1 MVDKSEMIFGVRAVI
16 EAIQAGKEIDKIL
29 VKKDIQSDLSKELF
43 AALKGTLI
51 PVQRVPVER
60 INRITRKNHQGV
72 IAFISSVTYQKT
84 EDLVPF
90 LFEEGK
96 NPLFVMLDGVTDV
109 RNFGAIART
118 CECAAVDAVI
128 IPAKGSV
135 TVNADAMKT
144 SAGALH
150 VLPVCREQNLKVTL
164 QYLKDSGFRIVAA
177 TEKGDYDYTKA
188 DYTGPMCIIMG
199 AEDKGVSYE
208 NLALCD
214 EWVKIP
220 MLGTIESLNVSVAAG
235 ILIYE
240 AVKQITNKD
249 MKKNLLFTL
258 ALCLLAQWSVAQAPK
273 WVEKAKRAVFSV
285 VTYDESDKIL
295 NTGNG
300 FFVTEDGIA
309 LSDYSLFKGAQRA
322 VVINSEGTQMP
333 VEVIMGANDMYD
345 VVKFRVAISG
355 KKVPALVVAPVAPT
369 VGASIYL
376 LPYSTQKDRS
386 YTTGQVKEESKVE
399 GQYHYYTL
407 DMQLKDKMVSCPVM
421 TAEGQ
426 VFGLAQKSSGKDTAT
441 ICYAVGAD
449 YAMAQKISP
458 LSFNDHTL
466 LSIGIKKALPE
477 TEEQALVY
485 LYMASSQLAPEKYT
499 ELLNEFISQYPNS
512 ADGYL
517 RRANNQIFQS
527 KEASS
532 MDKVAADMDKALEVA
547 QKKDDAYFNRA
558 KLIYG
563 YQLDKPEKTYKDWT
577 YDRALDEVRKAIA
590 IEALPV
596 YVQLEGDIQFA
607 KKDYAAALASYE
619 KVNDS
624 NIASPAT
631 FFSAAKTK
639 ELMEAAPEEVLAL
652 MDSCMARFVQP
663 YSEEAAPYLLERA
676 QMRLNAGQGR
686 GAMLDYDEYYKAV
699 RGNVNDV
706 FYYYREQ
713 AAVQAKQFQR
723 ALDDLAKAIELNPKE
738 LTYFSELAVVNI
750 RVGRN
755 EEAIKVL
762 KDALEIDSKYA
773 EAYRLI
779 GVAQLQLKQN
789 KEACASFAKAKEL
802 GDPNVDA
809 LIEKHCK

>member
-1 MVDKSEMIFGVRAVI
+1 
-16 EAIQAGKEIDKIL
+16 
-29 VKKDIQSDLSKELF
+29 
-43 AALKGTLI
+43 
-51 PVQRVPVER
+51 
-60 INRITRKNHQGV
+60 
-72 IAFISSVTYQKT
+72 
-84 EDLVPF
+84 
-90 LFEEGK
+90 
-96 NPLFVMLDGVTDV
+96 
-109 RNFGAIART
+109 
-118 CECAAVDAVI
+118 
-128 IPAKGSV
+128 
-135 TVNADAMKT
+135 
-144 SAGALH
+144 
-150 VLPVCREQNLKVTL
+150 
-164 QYLKDSGFRIVAA
+164 
-177 TEKGDYDYTKA
+177 
-188 DYTGPMCIIMG
+188 
-199 AEDKGVSYE
+199 
-208 NLALCD
+208 
-214 EWVKIP
+214 
-220 MLGTIESLNVSVAAG
+220 
-235 ILIYE
+235 
-240 AVKQITNKD
+240 
-249 MKKNLLFTL
+249 MKKNLLLTL

-532 MDKVAADMDKALEVA
+532 MDEVAADMDKALEVA

-563 YQLDKPEKTYKDWT
+563 YQLDKPEKNYKDWT

-596 YVQLEGDIQFA
+596 YIQLEGDIQFA